1 MENQPLPVR
10 DMWIDQAEITESLPV
25 AVMHKDQ
32 LNGLLSCAC
41 VDRIEDECCT
51 IISQY
56 VRMGPLSIW
65 HQKVHP
71 KQQMNLRPQTP
82 FRNII
87 LHFMMGSDVIAE
99 IKNGETVLL
108 GGGFM
113 DMFNLASYPNEAPL
127 QKDQDFDSL
136 HINIQ
141 PGRVKE
147 IVKLFPELAVLKAP
161 KIMQADG
168 PLRRDKDP
176 LPINDVCWMMIRDIL
191 TCRYLGDHAHFFLQ
205 RIAVNMLTIYEKLM
219 DMPVPHGLSENNEQK
234 VRECFVFLRQYYAGQ
249 HTVKQL
255 AAIFGL
261 NARVLHDGFEAIYGC
276 TIGQFQYSQRMRL
289 AYRSLV
295 ETKAPM
301 GMIAEMTGFKNARS
315 FRICFRR
322 YFKCDP
328 IWLVKAQ

>member
-1 MENQPLPVR
+1 
-10 DMWIDQAEITESLPV
+10 MWIDQAETTESSPV
-25 AVMHKDQ
+25 AAMRKDQ
-32 LNGLLSCAC
+32 LAGLLPYAR
-41 VDRIEDECCT
+41 VERMEDECCE

-71 KQQMNLRPQTP
+71 KQGMNLRPQTP

-99 IKNGETVLL
+99 IRNGETVLL

-141 PGRVKE
+141 PQRVKE

-168 PLRRDKDP
+168 PVRRGKDP
-176 LPINDVCWMMIRDIL
+176 LPISDVCWPMVRDIL
-191 TCRYLGDHAHFFLQ
+191 TCRYIGDHAYFFLQ
-205 RIAVNMLTIYEKLM
+205 RIAVNMLTVYEKLM
-219 DMPVPHGLSENNEQK
+219 DMPGPNSLSANNEQK
-234 VRECFVFLRQYYAGQ
+234 VRDCFTFLREYYVGQ

-255 AAIFGL
+255 AAIFGI
-261 NARVLHDGFEAIYGC
+261 NARVLHEGFETLFGC
-276 TIGQFQYSQRMRL
+276 TISQFQYMQRMRL
-289 AYRSLV
+289 AYRSLL

-301 GMIAEMTGFKNARS
+301 EMIAEMTGFKNVRS

-328 IWLVKAQ
+328 VWLVKAQ